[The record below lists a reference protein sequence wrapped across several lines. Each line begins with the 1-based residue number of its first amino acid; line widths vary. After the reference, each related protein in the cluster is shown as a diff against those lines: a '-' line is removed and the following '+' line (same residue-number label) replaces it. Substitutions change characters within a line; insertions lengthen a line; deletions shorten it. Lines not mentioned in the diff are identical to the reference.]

1 MIAGKLTFAAK
12 ADSGNGAGTARPRKF
27 SSLSIAQGTSR
38 PRPAVFAFADRPW
51 IAVLILLHT
60 AIGAPAQPAYV
71 IESKNFRV
79 PDLGLAF
86 NLPKEWT
93 DLGKE
98 RIDTMNRLTRE
109 RTPQEKG
116 RYVAGLERDLS
127 YSRRSGYP
135 TYIFIQKY
143 PSKVSAKSLL
153 AAFPKL
159 RKQGSREAALGDPYL
174 DEKLRVVVAASV
186 GTGEEGPFTTR
197 TYTVP
202 TKTNLV
208 NIYAYCKVASATTVI
223 PELESALL
231 SLKIDEPL
239 KLPDKWVEDLKSLMR
254 VRDFKATPVARTNT
268 PAATLPATNSPAPSG
283 TPGTNEQKDEF
294 KTTPAGQTNTPPAA
308 PPGTN
313 TPAPSGG

>member
-1 MIAGKLTFAAK
+1 
-12 ADSGNGAGTARPRKF
+12 
-27 SSLSIAQGTSR
+27 
-38 PRPAVFAFADRPW
+38 
-51 IAVLILLHT
+51 
-60 AIGAPAQPAYV
+60 
-71 IESKNFRV
+71 
-79 PDLGLAF
+79 
-86 NLPKEWT
+86 
-93 DLGKE
+93 
-98 RIDTMNRLTRE
+98 
-109 RTPQEKG
+109 
-116 RYVAGLERDLS
+116 LS

-254 VRDFKATPVARTNT
+254 VRDFKATPVARTNA
-268 PAATLPATNSPAPSG
+268 PAAAP
-283 TPGTNEQKDEF
+283 PGTNTPASGGTAETIDEQKDGL